1 MCFLTRDPQIVGK
14 MDLVILC
21 RREGR
26 RLNEYVFRE
35 RNPVGVQL
43 FDLIAVAAAKA
54 ARDVLQATAMNIR
67 RDELWSLFTVE
78 VARGARSND
87 ELHELLRLI
96 SSGQLVDERLQSVC
110 FDTDQNYAVDWR
122 NCFKK
127 MAEDRI
133 FSPHWTFREDSAT
146 RNLFYMRGFDEFLS
160 LLVNDD
166 GRLLEAHLLWRDK
179 SRENEESKVMAGQVF
194 ANYLVHYLWHTL

>member
-1 MCFLTRDPQIVGK
+1 M
-14 MDLVILC
+14 
-21 RREGR
+21 
-26 RLNEYVFRE
+26 
-35 RNPVGVQL
+35 QL

-67 RDELWSLFTVE
+67 RDELWALFTVE
-78 VARGARSND
+78 VARGAPSND

-96 SSGQLVDERLQSVC
+96 SFGPLVDERLQSVC

-127 MAEDRI
+127 MAEDHI
-133 FSPHWTFREDSAT
+133 FSPHWAFREDSAT